1 MGNNNSSDLYANFN
15 QDINNEIYQSLS
27 TSCRA
32 RCDSDI
38 SNVDIIIIDTK
49 VRGGIRFNNIC
60 SAYAACTLPQ
70 SVDVN
75 AERILT
81 SSIEQSSNVANSFL
95 SYSPTADET
104 SIDFQ
109 NRIRNSLTQILT
121 SSCNATTRQSINNVL
136 VYAVNSEIAG
146 DIEFSQ
152 NGEASAVCSM
162 NNASKINLYNQT
174 VTQAEQRSSS
184 SNLTSILVLLG
195 GVILVVVILSLT
207 AFFLLRPTKE

>member
-15 QDINNEIYQSLS
+15 QDVNNEIYQNLS
-27 TSCRA
+27 TSCTA
-32 RCDSDI
+32 TCDSNI

-49 VRGGIRFNNIC
+49 VRGGIRFNQVC

-70 SVDVN
+70 SVDIN

-95 SYSPTADET
+95 SYSPTANET

-109 NRIRNSLTQILT
+109 SRIRNSLTQILT
-121 SSCNATTRQSINNVL
+121 SSCNANTRQSINNVL
-136 VYAVNSEIAG
+136 VYAMNSEIAG

-174 VTQAEQRSSS
+174 VVQAEQRNSS
-184 SNLTSILVLLG
+184 SNLTSILILVG

>member
-1 MGNNNSSDLYANFN
+1 MGNNNSRDAYAKFN

-27 TSCRA
+27 TSCTA
-32 RCDSDI
+32 TCDPNI
-38 SNVDIIIIDTK
+38 NNIDIIIIDTK
-49 VRGGIRFNNIC
+49 VRGGIRFNQVC

-81 SSIEQSSNVANSFL
+81 SSIEQATNTANSFL

-104 SIDFQ
+104 EVDFQ

-121 SSCNATTRQSINNVL
+121 SSCNATVRQSINNVL
-136 VYAVNSEIAG
+136 VYAVNSEIEG

-162 NNASKINLYNQT
+162 NNAAKINLYNQT
-174 VTQAEQRSSS
+174 KAEIKQTTSS
-184 SNLTSILVLLG
+184 SNLTSILVLVG
-195 GVILVVVILSLT
+195 GVILVIVILSLA